1 MIKNRILISI
11 SCVLL
16 LLFII
21 SLFLIKNIDLNEKI
35 NVKIQVDEKRNLY
48 FNVNSNIYFLIKKKN
63 WVLVDKLYSKNG
75 QNIILKIREIKN
87 IKNDLF
93 NVSLIYNNN
102 LKIVPNSIIEGYL
115 ILNKKVNIINLII

>member
-63 WVLVDKLYSKNG
+63 WVLVDKLYSKNS

>member
-1 MIKNRILISI
+1 M
-11 SCVLL
+11 
-16 LLFII
+16 
-21 SLFLIKNIDLNEKI
+21 IKNIDLNEKI